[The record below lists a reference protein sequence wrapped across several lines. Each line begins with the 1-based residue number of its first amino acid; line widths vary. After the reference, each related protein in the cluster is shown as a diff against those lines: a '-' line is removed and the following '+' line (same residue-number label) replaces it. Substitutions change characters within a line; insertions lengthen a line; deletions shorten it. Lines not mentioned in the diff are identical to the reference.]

1 MTGVG
6 SVTADEL
13 VRALARRGASL
24 PVEIGT
30 FMVLEACE
38 AMLASGPRALSGL
51 THLRISEA
59 GATSLSGPACDDE
72 QGARSLHRCLGAL
85 LEAAGPRLPPPLSR
99 LIEKG
104 PPGDGFTL
112 RALRDE
118 LEAALVPLNRN
129 ASRRVLARFAR
140 DAGQAPIEPEDV
152 DAALNSLL
160 DGHEPANDVA
170 SRPSQTRL
178 SGLDGTAE
186 ARARHE
192 LEREEASFLGGPVST
207 PLQEPLSDRRS
218 PSIRPSFAPQ
228 GERDSLHSLRA
239 RALELE
245 EREGDGSSRKLFIG
259 FGLLA
264 LAVAVVTVAMSLRNR
279 SDAPRAAESAVL
291 ESDLARE
298 ESGDL
303 IVHVPDRDAQV
314 LRFVGRAPITVSNL
328 PVGAAHEFVATA
340 EGHRPA
346 RALVAADAEW
356 EVTPEGARY
365 EVALQLPD
373 ASGAAAD
380 AGLELGPSRLTE
392 QVGSPGGRLG
402 SVRVVATPRGARV
415 YQLLGFA
422 PTVEV
427 RDVPLGEPEEL
438 MVYREGAP
446 PVVRVVAPS
455 DFKQQGDRRV
465 ADITITLM
473 RD

>member
-1 MTGVG
+1 MNAMG

-38 AMLASGPRALSGL
+38 AMLANGPRALAGL

-99 LIEKG
+99 LIENG
-104 PPGDGFTL
+104 PPGEGFTL

-178 SGLDGTAE
+178 SVDGAAE
-186 ARARHE
+186 ARARQE
-192 LEREEASFLGGPVST
+192 LKREEASFLGGPVAT
-207 PLQEPLSDRRS
+207 PLQEPLGERRS
-218 PSIRPSFAPQ
+218 PSIRPSFAPK
-228 GERDSLHSLRA
+228 GERDSLHGLRA
-239 RALELE
+239 RTLELE
-245 EREGDGSSRKLFIG
+245 ERESDGSSRKLLIG
-259 FGLLA
+259 FSLLA
-264 LAVAVVTVAMSLRNR
+264 LAVAVVIVALSLRNR
-279 SDAPRAAESAVL
+279 SDAPRASEHAVL

-356 EVTPEGARY
+356 EATPEGARY

-373 ASGAAAD
+373 AAGAAAD
-380 AGLELGPSRLTE
+380 AALELGPSRLKQ
-392 QVGSPGGRLG
+392 QVGTLGGRLG

-438 MVYREGAP
+438 LVYREGSP

-455 DFKQQGDRRV
+455 DFKQQGDRRI